1 MGKRDLQRRL
11 ERDYGRAP
19 DAVYFPEDMGNIRA
33 YFDYRRDQGRDAFLL
48 DETTWNDL
56 DLDRLFQRINP
67 RLSTSGEQYLYYLLR
82 APALDAETLRAR
94 RALVELVSRDPRR
107 RLELQVILGR
117 LGCTRRADL
126 ALTFAPEAG
135 DRRRLALFLILGPL
149 LPLLL
154 ALPGA
159 LLNPALLGLAGV
171 SVLLNLTL
179 HEFLKRRVQRKFDTV
194 NYAAAMILALHRI
207 RKLRDPALDQELAAA
222 YPALDRL
229 RSVLR
234 VGGVSSAQD
243 GGILEFFVGIFLLDL
258 ISYEY
263 LRDKLSRCREEVF
276 TVHECLGRL
285 DAAIA
290 AASYRESLGDG
301 CCDAELDFD
310 AEAPYLSLRGL
321 RHPLLSHAVPNDL
334 ETRRSVLLTGS
345 NASGKSTFLRTVLL
359 CAVMAQSL
367 GFCPAERYRAPAF
380 RILSSMALRDDLLT
394 GESYYIVETRS
405 LKRIL
410 DAAVGSPPLLCV
422 VDEVLRGTNTVERIA
437 ASCEVLRSIPQGNA
451 LCLAATHDGE
461 LCTLLAGRYDLY
473 HFTETVG
480 ETEMTFDYRLRPGP
494 ATSRN
499 AIRLLGLLGFPE
511 TVVEGAQRRA
521 EDFLREGRWRPDS
534 GETPGS

>member
-1 MGKRDLQRRL
+1 MRKRDLRRRL
-11 ERDYGRAP
+11 ERDYGRVP
-19 DAVYFPEDMGNIRA
+19 DTHYFPEDMGNIRA
-33 YFDYRRDQGRDAFLL
+33 YFDYRRSQGRDAFLL

-135 DRRRLALFLILGPL
+135 DRGRLALFLILGL

-154 ALPGA
+154 ALLGA
-159 LLNPALLGLAGV
+159 LLNPALLGLAGAA
-171 SVLLNLTL
+171 VLLNLIL

-207 RKLRDPALDQELAAA
+207 RKLRDPALDKELAAA

-234 VGGVSSAQD
+234 VGSVSSAQD

-276 TVHECLGRL
+276 TVHESLGRL

-321 RHPLLSHAVPNDL
+321 RHPLLSHAVSNDL

-410 DAAVGSPPLLCV
+410 DAAAGSPPLLCV
-422 VDEVLRGTNTVERIA
+422 VD
-437 ASCEVLRSIPQGNA
+437 EVLRSIPQGNA

-521 EDFLREGRWRPDS
+521 EDFLREGRWRR
-534 GETPGS
+534 EK